1 MFYNLFAIFCII
13 YYFQAF
19 LAFLACLAFSNIS
32 SSSIFLG
39 LAASGKDKQ
48 SQFSAFFETLKP
60 KCSWVDGTG
69 IFDHLDYRITFILL
83 ISCFHIKGR
92 YHYVVNCPT
101 RWSLSFIFVFLCWST
116 NKYQKYK
123 SVELGDQL
131 RQNWTLLQPTFV
143 KLGRFQA
150 IAKKLCPNHI
160 HCAKH
165 QFRYRHIPLAPLDPW
180 NAGR

>member
-48 SQFSAFFETLKP
+48 SQFCAFFETLKP

-101 RWSLSFIFVFLCWST
+101 RWSLSFIFVFLCWSS

-131 RQNWTLLQPTFV
+131 IIMVQVLTLTKGRIDKKKKKTLEVKEENYYIILLTFD
-143 KLGRFQA
+143 FTME
-150 IAKKLCPNHI
+150 
-160 HCAKH
+160 
-165 QFRYRHIPLAPLDPW
+165 
-180 NAGR
+180 